1 MQPKNKPIK
10 EILKEV
16 GENKIL
22 LPAIQRNFIW
32 KENQISSFLD
42 SLMRN
47 YPTGT
52 LLLWEKPNKS
62 NVVMIPFVDDYQK
75 KTPKKPIDSKK
86 IPKSCCCVL
95 DGQQRITSLN
105 IAFMGS
111 YEGKDL
117 YFDLNSGKDGE
128 EYSFAFFKEAEIKK
142 YKVKN
147 WISVKK
153 IVDGEKLTQ
162 KKLNN
167 LHISNKYKVV
177 ISKIRDIYYKKA
189 LCCYRINQENEEDV
203 LEIFKRIN
211 SGGTRLTKTDFLFSS
226 LISSWKQGKSLIKE
240 LVDDISDILGGDT
253 SRIDGDF
260 ILRTAM
266 YLIGEETKVSIKKL
280 CKAENI
286 NNITSEWSEIRDSII
301 TTSKLIR
308 SWGFNIGSITS
319 MSAFLPIAYFIHM
332 YQPSKS
338 AETIKPEFKKLLKNF
353 YIFSQLNRLFN
364 SSVDNKLKSIRDC
377 FNTGKPW
384 EHFEKKWPNV
394 FRYDKK
400 SAKKDAEKIIMK
412 YNYSEKKY
420 CNLILTL
427 LNPNLNYFDSAFHID
442 HLHPKSSFI
451 NGKDESVAEELNRIN
466 ITENDKKKWM
476 NMCNQL
482 PNLGLL
488 RGPINESKGN
498 ESLEKWLKIKKH
510 QKDYKDNFISKKI
523 SLKFSDFP
531 DLFNSR
537 KEKMSNELAKILK
550 DKPNVTYKPINL
562 ETKTLSSK

>member
-1 MQPKNKPIK
+1 MQPKNKPIR
-10 EILKEV
+10 EILQEV
-16 GENKIL
+16 GKNEML
-22 LPAIQRNFIW
+22 LPAIQRNFVW
-32 KENQISSFLD
+32 RENQISSFLD
-42 SLMRN
+42 SLIRD

-52 LLLWEKPNKS
+52 LLLWEKPNKN
-62 NVVMIPFVDDYQK
+62 NVVMMPFVDNYK
-75 KTPKKPIDSKK
+75 KRTPKKPIDPKNISKD
-86 IPKSCCCVL
+86 CCCVL
-95 DGQQRITSLN
+95 DGQQRISSLY

-128 EYSFAFFKEAEIKK
+128 EYSFAFFNEAEIKK
-142 YKVKN
+142 YKEKN

-153 IVDGEKLTQ
+153 ILEGEKLPR
-162 KKLNN
+162 KKLKE
-167 LHISNKYKVV
+167 LHISKKEVV
-177 ISKIRDIYYKKA
+177 IRKIRDIYYKKA
-189 LCCYRINQENEEDV
+189 LCCYKINQENEEDI

-211 SGGTRLTKTDFLFSS
+211 SGGTKLTKTDFLFSS
-226 LISSWKQGKSLIKE
+226 LISSWKEGKNLIKE
-240 LVDDISDILGGDT
+240 LVDEVSDNLGGDS

-266 YLIGEETKVSIKKL
+266 YLIGEETKVSIRKL
-280 CKAENI
+280 CKKENI
-286 NNITSEWSEIRDSII
+286 EKITSEWNKIQKSII
-301 TTSKLIR
+301 TASKLIR

-319 MSAFLPIAYFIHM
+319 MSAFLPVAYFIHV

-338 AETIKPEFKKLLKNF
+338 ADEIKSEYKKLLKNF

-364 SSVDNKLKSIRDC
+364 SSVDNKLKTIRDC

-384 EHFEKKWPNV
+384 ENFEKKWPNV

-400 SAKKDAEKIIMK
+400 SVKKDAEKILMK

-451 NGKDESVAEELNRIN
+451 NSKDDSVAEELNRIN
-466 ITENDKKKWM
+466 ITDNEKKKWM
-476 NMCNQL
+476 NMCNLL

-498 ESLEKWLKIKKH
+498 DSLETWLKFKRH

-531 DLFNSR
+531 DLFDSR

-562 ETKTLSSK
+562 GTKKSPSK